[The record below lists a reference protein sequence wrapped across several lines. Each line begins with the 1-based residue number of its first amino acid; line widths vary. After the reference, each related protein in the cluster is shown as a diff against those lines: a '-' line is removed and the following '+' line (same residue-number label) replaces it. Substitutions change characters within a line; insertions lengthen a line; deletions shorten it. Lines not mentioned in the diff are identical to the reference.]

1 MIRINEA
8 TLELIKQWEG
18 CKLEAYRD
26 VAGVWTIG
34 WGHTTMAGPPTVIG
48 GLKITQ
54 ARADEIFDIDLN
66 KVAER
71 IRPLIKVPV
80 NDNQFGACLSLAFNV
95 GEDIDLDTKA
105 EGFGDSTLLRKLNY
119 GDYEGAAGEFKKW
132 VFAGGKKV
140 KGLEN
145 RRADEVVLFNTPVT
159 TPVVAPPLTP
169 EQEVGFDMVLKWL
182 FVLGSVAA
190 VLGLVLWAIL

>member
-1 MIRINEA
+1 MQINKA
-8 TLELIKQWEG
+8 TLDLIKRWEG
-18 CKLEAYRD
+18 CELEAYRD

-34 WGHTTMAGPPTVIG
+34 WGHTTMAGPPTVMG
-48 GLKITQ
+48 GLKIAQ
-54 ARADEIFDIDLN
+54 ARADEILDSDVN
-66 KVAER
+66 KVAEK
-71 IRPLIKVPV
+71 IKPLIKVPV

-105 EGFGDSTLLRKLNY
+105 EGFGDSTLLRKLNA

-132 VFAGGKKV
+132 VFAGGKKS
-140 KGLEN
+140 KGLAN
-145 RRADEVVLFNTPVT
+145 RRAAEEVLFNTPVT
-159 TPVVAPPLTP
+159 TPVVAPPLTT

-190 VLGLVLWAIL
+190 VLGLTLWAIL